1 MGLYV
6 TVQTGLNC
14 YDYTGENI
22 MAKSCNQKEKILY
35 LMRLFLEETDAE
47 HPLTRRQLEE
57 KLADY
62 GIQTERK
69 SLYSDMETLKRF
81 GMDIAYRKER
91 PEGYYLA
98 GHEFELAELKLLV
111 DAVQSSRFITEKK
124 SNSLIRKIE
133 GLASRH
139 EAKQLQRQVVVTNRI
154 KAMNESIYY
163 NIDKLHVA
171 IASNQQILFRYFEW
185 TIDKNIRLKKGGSPY
200 QVSPWALTWDDE
212 NYYLIGFDMDAGML
226 KHFRV
231 DKMLEIELL
240 EEPRAGREE
249 FSRFDLAHYAK
260 KTFGMFG
267 GEEETLRIRFH
278 NKYIGVV
285 IDRFGKDVS
294 VRPDGEQH
302 FIARVAVAV
311 SEPFFGWLT
320 GLGKNVKILSPAHV
334 ADAYLNLLR
343 EITESYDNGEQK

>member
-1 MGLYV
+1 
-6 TVQTGLNC
+6 
-14 YDYTGENI
+14 

-212 NYYLIGFDMDAGML
+212 NYYLIGFDMDA
-226 KHFRV
+226 
-231 DKMLEIELL
+231 KMLEIELL